1 MTQLWYPGRPP
12 FCAPALISLLTMFVD
27 VLLALIAKE
36 DISLLHALG
45 RIQEDALEHIARE
58 NEECLGTDSVLNH
71 VRQMLMDGVTIATV
85 AFDRR
90 DWNSIQEL
98 ATTMTVVRDEL
109 REQHERVTS

>member
-1 MTQLWYPGRPP
+1 MTQLWFPGRPP
-12 FCAPALISLLTMFVD
+12 FCTPALILLLTMFVD

-36 DISLLHALG
+36 DPSLLHALG

-71 VRQMLMDGVTIATV
+71 IRQMFIDGVTITIV

-90 DWNSIQEL
+90 DWQAIQEL

-109 REQHERVTS
+109 REQHESVTP